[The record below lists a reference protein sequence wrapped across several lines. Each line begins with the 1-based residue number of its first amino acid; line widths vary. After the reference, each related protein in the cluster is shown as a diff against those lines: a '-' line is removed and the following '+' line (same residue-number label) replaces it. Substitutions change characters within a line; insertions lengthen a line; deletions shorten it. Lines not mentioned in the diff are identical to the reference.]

1 MSSAVDEG
9 QVEYWRDVADRP
21 WGSYIVDAQ
30 ERQLR
35 RLLARHTGV
44 RRALDVGCG
53 GGRWS
58 ALLADDGWDVTGL
71 DVSVTAV
78 ARCAQRIP
86 EGHFFCVDTDAPALP
101 VGDQTVDLIV
111 CIEVRPVVESPWF
124 LPEAR
129 RVLRPGGQLFVVVW
143 NSRSLRGAVANALRL
158 LRDHRRHPFYST
170 AYVSWRKQLGDAGF
184 RITEQ
189 QGLCWM
195 PLSRASKSRLAP
207 ALARLEKGLR
217 LGRLASL
224 SPWVIVS
231 AERTGQ

>member
-9 QVEYWRDVADRP
+9 LVEYWRDVAQRP

-35 RLLARHTGV
+35 RLLARHTGQ

-58 ALLADDGWDVTGL
+58 ARLAEDGWDVTGL
-71 DVSVTAV
+71 DVSATAV

-86 EGHFFCVDTDAPALP
+86 QGQFFCVDGEATAPM
-101 VGDQTVDLIV
+101 GDQSVDLLV
-111 CIEVRPVVESPWF
+111 CIEVRPVIEAPWF
-124 LPEAR
+124 LAEAR
-129 RVLRPGGQLFVVVW
+129 RVVRPGGQLFVVVW
-143 NSRSLRGAVANALRL
+143 NSRSLRGLAMNAFRL
-158 LRDHRRHPFYST
+158 LRDRQRHPFYST
-170 AYVSWRKQLGDAGF
+170 PYVAWRNQLRDTGF
-184 RITEQ
+184 RIVEQ

-195 PLSRASKSRLAP
+195 PLSRASRSRLAP
-207 ALARLEKGLR
+207 VMVRLEKGLC

-231 AERTGQ
+231 AERTRQ